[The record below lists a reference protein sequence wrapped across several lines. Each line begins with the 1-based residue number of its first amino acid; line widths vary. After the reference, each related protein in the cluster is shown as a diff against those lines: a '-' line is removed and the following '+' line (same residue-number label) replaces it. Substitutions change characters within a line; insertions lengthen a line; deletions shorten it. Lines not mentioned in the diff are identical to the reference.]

1 MPLEIVSAVGSVKR
15 GDMRVSD
22 EVQDKKYIEVKVRVK
37 DNVRIY
43 ATGDLSYRAK
53 T

>member
-1 MPLEIVSAVGSVKR
+1 MCPTHGSVIGSVKP

-22 EVQDKKYIEVKVRVK
+22 EVQDKRYIEVKVRVK
-37 DNVRIY
+37 DNVTIY